1 MTNSP
6 GNRMIQIN
14 NGVIGPREPRRK
26 NVKVKK
32 VSDYPEVS
40 KVHLEVAECYA
51 DPNIGSFTPICD
63 EGIALI
69 QHMFTEEE
77 ASVVRHIKPGTKQ
90 TAGSLAAAEHRPIE
104 EVQAILERLT
114 NEKHILL
121 SWSRGDNKTY
131 QILPL
136 IPATSTFVLAQPSMD
151 KVTDWHRRYCELNS
165 ALYETGYF
173 IDRIGKKKPAVK
185 FLPMGQVIASK
196 PMAFPS
202 DKLEEVFSRYNA
214 FCVVLCRCRLAEE
227 VMGRDCGRPKEV
239 CLGLGPFAERSIQSR
254 GARRIDMKEALEIKA
269 EAEASGLVTWIV
281 DNDPKYGGTS
291 CSCCG
296 CCCAFMRSISEFN
309 MPGWIAPPHF
319 MPRVDYERCNFCGK
333 CALACPMGAVTVA
346 INNTYVHDPRRCI
359 GCAQCAVACA
369 EKAIDME
376 AVPDYQEFLQ
386 NAVPSIL

>member
-26 NVKVKK
+26 NVKLKK
-32 VSDYPEVS
+32 VSDYPELS
-40 KVHLEVAECYA
+40 KAHLEVAEIYA
-51 DPNIGSFTPICD
+51 DPNIGFFPPPICD
-63 EGIALI
+63 ESIALI

-104 EVQAILERLT
+104 KVQEILERLA

-121 SWSRGDNKTY
+121 SRGRGDDKTY
-131 QILPL
+131 QIVG
-136 IPATSTFVLAQPSMD
+136 IPFTSDRVLSQLSMD
-151 KVTDWHRRYCELNS
+151 KISDWHRRYCELES
-165 ALYETGYF
+165 ELYETGYF
-173 IDRIGKKKPAVK
+173 IDRIGKENPAVK
-185 FLPMGQVIASK
+185 YLPMGQVVASK

-202 DKLEEVFSRYNA
+202 DKLEEVYSRYNA
-214 FCVVLCRCRLAEE
+214 FCLGLCRCRLTQE
-227 VMGRDCGRPKEV
+227 VMGRGCGKPREV
-239 CLGLGPFAERSIQSR
+239 CLGVGPLAEMFIHRNE
-254 GARRIDMKEALEIKA
+254 ARRIDMKEALEIKA

-281 DNDPKYGGTS
+281 DNDPRFGGTS

-296 CCCAFMRSISEFN
+296 CCCPYMRSISEFN
-309 MPGWIAPPHF
+309 MPGLIAPPHF
-319 MPRVDYERCNFCGK
+319 IPKVDYERCNFCGK
-333 CALACPMGAVTVA
+333 CALACPMGAVTVD
-346 INNTYVHDPRRCI
+346 INNKYVHDLSRCI

-386 NAVPSIL
+386 NAVPSL